1 MRDIPIIFSAPM
13 IQALLSGR
21 KTQTRRLVPQPP
33 AECGINYMLGEE
45 SWLPV
50 EDRTPVRRHFE
61 AWTGPLFQNRP
72 AGHLCGSFDITPR
85 FQPRD
90 RLWVRE
96 NWQTGMTSDGP
107 QIAYAA
113 TPDFVEIDAWDGPD
127 EGIGP
132 SFNYGRCPGAK
143 WNNWLPDVLGN
154 DGPWRPSIHMPRWA
168 SRLTLIFE
176 GVKVERLQDISEED
190 ALAEGCP
197 AQTPEE
203 LAGMEARGWYR
214 DLWDSLHGAGAWD
227 ANPWVVALTFRVV
240 RSNID
245 ALMQEAA

>member
-1 MRDIPIIFSAPM
+1 MADRPIIFSAPM
-13 IQALLSGR
+13 ILALLAGR

-50 EDRTPVRRHFE
+50 EERTPVRRHFE

-72 AGHLCGSFDITPR
+72 AGHLCGSFDITQR

-96 NWQTGMTSDGP
+96 SIERHAGLVGYRADG
-107 QIAYAA
+107 
-113 TPDFVEIDAWDGPD
+113 TT
-127 EGIGP
+127 IGENIGVQRDWMWER
-132 SFNYGRCPGAK
+132 SA
-143 WNNWLPDVLGN
+143 V
-154 DGPWRPSIHMPRWA
+154 PSIHMPRWA
-168 SRLTLIFE
+168 SRLTLVVE

-190 ALAEGCP
+190 AIAEGCP
-197 AQTPEE
+197 AQTDEE

-214 DLWDSLHGAGAWD
+214 DLWDSLHGTGAWD
-227 ANPWVVALTFRVV
+227 VNPWVVALTFRVV

-245 ALMQEAA
+245 AIEADELAQPQLVR

>member
-1 MRDIPIIFSAPM
+1 MADRPIIFSAPM
-13 IQALLSGR
+13 ILALLAGR

-50 EDRTPVRRHFE
+50 EERTPVRRHFE

-96 NWQTGMTSDGP
+96 CWSDQDCCEGE
-107 QIAYAA
+107 AMYRASA
-113 TPDFVEIDAWDGPD
+113 CDDGL
-127 EGIGP
+127 
-132 SFNYGRCPGAK
+132 
-143 WNNWLPDVLGN
+143 LPEEVAETR
-154 DGPWRPSIHMPRWA
+154 WRPSIHMPRWA
-168 SRLTLIFE
+168 SRLSLIVDS
-176 GVKVERLQDISEED
+176 VKVERLQDISEED
-190 ALAEGCP
+190 ALAEGVVMTGKVGC
-197 AQTPEE
+197 EE
-203 LAGMEARGWYR
+203 EDDFGGTYR
-214 DLWDSLHGAGAWD
+214 ALFAHLWNSINGRGAWE
-227 ANPWVVALTFRVV
+227 ANPFVVAISFRVV